1 MDNLDLNL
9 DNYELQDLLNLFH
22 LSYNFTEVDLKRAKK
37 IVLKT
42 HPDKSGLSKE
52 YILFFKKE

>member
-1 MDNLDLNL
+1 MDLKL

-22 LSYNFTEVDLKRAKK
+22 LSYNFTEVDFKRAKK
-37 IVLKT
+37 IVIKT

-52 YILFFKKE
+52 YFL